1 MTYADTILGTACQ
14 LASGKRKRRRSSGCE
29 STTEQEAIQVNEQT
43 MTATISE
50 QVQVAEA
57 VDEAAV
63 TAQEEAAVQGASQE
77 IGDVQQLVPEEEA
90 LQQAVEAEAV
100 LQQASQE
107 ASAMQQAAQE
117 AIREAKAMK
126 AEAERAMQEAQ
137 ALKEAQAVKAEA
149 ERAMQEA
156 QALKEAQA
164 MKAEAERAKREA
176 QALKE
181 AQAMKAE
188 AARIMQEAQAM
199 KAQAARAMQE
209 IQAMS
214 EQVQSEKEG
223 ALLRLAAGGEA
234 SKPEAAKAQ
243 PKEGK
248 EALRLVVDGSHR
260 VRGGENGKQM
270 GEPSLYVVT
279 NEPPHRVQDNEPPRM
294 VVDEPHSADS
304 GATAQGASGRAS
316 QWSQYDEPVAAQEV
330 KEPRGRSAGSSGGIS
345 AFLSS
350 LLKGASRSNM
360 IEMLDPAGKSAGEE
374 SAIKKLTGKFKPI
387 NPLLKR
393 SDYARYVKAQ
403 EDYYGMQAE
412 PAEGAGSAPD
422 TATLNVGY
430 RHAEEER
437 LGTVPV
443 TATLN
448 VGIPETLLMYRVP
461 EFLKEFSKAFP
472 NIRVSMNVY
481 NSVEVTTKVA
491 SGVLDVGI
499 HYNAVKNPLIST
511 QKLMSIPL
519 VLVGSPY
526 MAEADRDFITGNQ
539 KKDVS
544 LICFDQDGVYER
556 LSNIY
561 LSRKNIVM
569 GETTVMKNIE
579 AIKSRIVCNMG
590 VAVLPR
596 YAVEKELADGTL
608 IRLKTDIKNC
618 SVGAMISINER
629 KWVSDE
635 LSSFVSAIQRF
646 YRISESLSDMA

>member
-117 AIREAKAMK
+117 AIREAKTMK

-374 SAIKKLTGKFKPI
+374 SPIKKLTGKFKPI

-403 EDYYGMQAE
+403 EDYYGLQADAQE
-412 PAEGAGSAPD
+412 DEA
-422 TATLNVGY
+422 
-430 RHAEEER
+430 
-437 LGTVPV
+437 VPV

-569 GETTVMKNIE
+569 GETTIMKNIE